1 MPKIKKNNMLNV
13 NDRIEFNDTISTL
26 VNKTDMNYLE
36 AIIHYCEDN
45 NLEIETIKGLISAD
59 NKERL
64 RDDAEKLNFFPK
76 TSKLPI

>member
-1 MPKIKKNNMLNV
+1 MPKIKKNNMLIV
-13 NDRIEFNDTISTL
+13 NNRAAFNTTISLL

-45 NLEIETIKGLISAD
+45 NLEIETVKGLISAD